1 LGELVAQK
9 AGQQEWGQVATLEA
23 EQQQPEPEW
32 AGAFE
37 GERQD
42 RAQAPEGERQPHQ
55 EEGADP
61 EWGWGGFWR

>member
-9 AGQQEWGQVATLEA
+9 AGQQEWGQVAILEA
-23 EQQQPEPEW
+23 EQQPGW

-42 RAQAPEGERQPHQ
+42 RAQAQAPEGERQPHQ
-55 EEGADP
+55 AEGADP